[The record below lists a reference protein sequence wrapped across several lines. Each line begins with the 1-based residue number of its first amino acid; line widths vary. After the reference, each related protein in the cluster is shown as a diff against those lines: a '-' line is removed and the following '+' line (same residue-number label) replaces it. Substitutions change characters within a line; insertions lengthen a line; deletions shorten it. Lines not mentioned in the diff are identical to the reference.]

1 MFRVAKR
8 TVMEVREKCRGM
20 VSAAKKEHRKCVSA
34 RKKTGGGKKPDSS
47 EATTAKII
55 ELFETHP
62 C

>member
-1 MFRVAKR
+1 
-8 TVMEVREKCRGM
+8 MEVREKCRGM
-20 VSAAKKEHRKCVSA
+20 VSRAKREHRKCVTA
-34 RKKTGGGKKPDSS
+34 KKKTGGGKKPDFS